1 MTNQNQNDF
10 DVLIVGGGMV
20 GASLAIALRDQ
31 PLRIGII
38 EAVAWQV
45 EDKPGYDDRSIALA
59 WGSRRIFESM
69 GVWQQMTPDATAIKT
84 IHVSD
89 RGHFGF
95 TRLDASQQQV
105 EALGYVI
112 TARAIGK
119 VLTQQ
124 LAGQANVTLISPATI
139 TNIDFNNTCTTVI
152 VEKEGQAEQYT
163 SRLLVGADGVQSSV
177 REILSVKTTTND
189 YGQTAIIANLTTEKP
204 HNHTAF
210 ERFTNTGPMALLP
223 LGHDRCALVWT
234 VEKEQ
239 VEEVMSLDD
248 DAFLQAVQKRFG
260 YRLGKLLKVGKRDAY
275 PLRLVR
281 AQEQV
286 RERLALIGNAAHTL
300 HPVAGQGFNLGLRDV
315 ATLAQV
321 IAEAKY
327 MEKDIGNLSILN
339 HYAEWR
345 ISDHNR
351 VINFTDNLV
360 KLFSNDFLPLS
371 FARNVGLL
379 AADVLP
385 PVKKALLRRTMGLS
399 GHLPRL
405 ARGLALQGNRHGT

>member
-1 MTNQNQNDF
+1 MTNQNDF

-31 PLRIGII
+31 PVRIGMI

-45 EDKPGYDDRSIALA
+45 EDKPGYDDRTIALA
-59 WGSRRIFESM
+59 WGSRRIFDSM
-69 GVWQQMTPDATAIKT
+69 GVWQAMTPDATAIKT

-89 RGHFGF
+89 QGHFGF
-95 TRLDASQQQV
+95 TRLDARQQQV

-124 LAGQANVTLISPATI
+124 LAEQTNVTLISPATV
-139 TNIDFNNTCTTVI
+139 TNLECDKHCATVT
-152 VEKEGQAEQYT
+152 VNQEGQSRQYT
-163 SRLLVGADGVQSSV
+163 TSLLVGADGVKSTI
-177 REILSVKTTTND
+177 RELLSIDTTMKD
-189 YGQTAIIANLTTEKP
+189 YGQTAVIANLTTEKA
-204 HNHTAF
+204 HNHIAF
-210 ERFTNTGPMALLP
+210 ERFTRTGPLALLP
-223 LGHDRCALVWT
+223 MDDHRCALVWT
-234 VEKEQ
+234 VETDE
-239 VEEVMSLDD
+239 VDDVMSLDD
-248 DAFLQAVQKRFG
+248 DRFLQAVQKRFG

-286 RERLALIGNAAHTL
+286 RERLVLIGNAVHTL
-300 HPVAGQGFNLGLRDV
+300 HPVGGQGFNLGLRDV

-321 IAEAKY
+321 IAEARHTGN
-327 MEKDIGNLSILN
+327 DIGSLPILN

-345 ISDHNR
+345 ISDHER
-351 VINFTDNLV
+351 VIGFTDNLV
-360 KLFSNDFLPLS
+360 KLFSNDSLPLS

-385 PVKKALLRRTMGLS
+385 PVKKALLRRTMGIY

-405 ARGLALQGNRHGT
+405 ARGLCLQEPEHGT

>member
-1 MTNQNQNDF
+1 MTNQTQNDF

-31 PLRIGII
+31 PLRIGMI

-45 EDKPGYDDRSIALA
+45 EDQPGYDDRTIALA

-69 GVWQQMTPDATAIKT
+69 GVWQAMTPDATAIKT

-89 RGHFGF
+89 QGHFGF
-95 TRLDASQQQV
+95 TRLDARQQQV

-112 TARAIGK
+112 TARSIGK

-124 LAGQANVTLISPATI
+124 LAKQANVTLISPATV
-139 TNIDFNNTCTTVI
+139 TNIDFSNTCTTVT
-152 VEKEGQAEQYT
+152 VDQEGQSRQYT
-163 SRLLVGADGVQSSV
+163 SSLLVGADGVQSTV
-177 REILSVKTTTND
+177 RELLSIETTIND
-189 YGQTAIIANLTTEKP
+189 YGQTAIIANLTTEKA
-204 HNHTAF
+204 HNHIAF
-210 ERFTNTGPMALLP
+210 ERFTRTGPMALLP
-223 LGHDRCALVWT
+223 LDKNRCALVWT
-234 VEKEQ
+234 VETSQ
-239 VEEVMSLDD
+239 VDEVMSLDD

-275 PLRLVR
+275 PLCLVR

-286 RERLALIGNAAHTL
+286 RERLALVGNAAHTL
-300 HPVAGQGFNLGLRDV
+300 HPVGGQGFNLGLRDV

-321 IAEAKY
+321 IVEAMQ
-327 MEKDIGNLSILN
+327 MEKDIGHLPILN
-339 HYAEWR
+339 HYADWR
-345 ISDHNR
+345 MNDHDR

-360 KLFSNDFLPLS
+360 KLFSNDSLLLS
-371 FARNVGLL
+371 FARNIGLL

-385 PVKKALLRRTMGLS
+385 PVKKALLRRTMGIH
-399 GHLPRL
+399 GYLPRL
-405 ARGLALQGNRHGT
+405 ARGLSLQGNWHGT

>member
-1 MTNQNQNDF
+1 MSSQQQTDF

-20 GASLAIALRDQ
+20 GASLAIALKDQ
-31 PLRIGII
+31 ALRIGMI
-38 EAVAWQV
+38 EAVAWQQD
-45 EDKPGYDDRSIALA
+45 DKSCYDDRSIALA

-69 GVWQQMTPDATAIKT
+69 GVWSGMDASATAIRS

-95 TRLDASQQQV
+95 TRLHAQEQQV

-119 VLTQQ
+119 ALSDALSAQP
-124 LAGQANVTLISPATI
+124 NVTLITPAI
-139 TNIDFNNTCTTVI
+139 VKQVRVEDNCATVS
-152 VEKEGQAEQYT
+152 VDLEGCEQHYRA
-163 SRLLVGADGVQSSV
+163 SLVVGADGVKSSV
-177 REILSVKTTTND
+177 RELLGINTRVNE
-189 YGQTAIIANLTTEKP
+189 YGQTAVIANLSPEKP
-204 HNHTAF
+204 HNHVAY

-223 LGHDRCALVWT
+223 LDHDRCALVWT
-234 VEKEQ
+234 VKDADVEQ
-239 VEEVMSLDD
+239 AMGLSDEE
-248 DAFLQAVQKRFG
+248 FLQAIQERFG
-260 YRLGKLLKVGKRDAY
+260 YRLGRLLKVGKRHAY

-281 AQEQV
+281 AEEQIRARV
-286 RERLALIGNAAHTL
+286 ALIGNAAHTL
-300 HPVAGQGFNLGLRDV
+300 HPVAGQGFNLGLRDT

-321 IAEAKY
+321 IAEALGKGR
-327 MEKDIGNLSILN
+327 DIGALSILKR
-339 HYAEWR
+339 YAEWR
-345 ISDHNR
+345 VSDHDR

-360 KLFSNDFLPLS
+360 RLFSNNALPLS

-385 PVKKALLRRTMGLS
+385 PVKRALLRRAMGVY

-405 ARGLALQGNRHGT
+405 ARGLPLQEKPHDH

>member
-1 MTNQNQNDF
+1 
-10 DVLIVGGGMV
+10 MV
-20 GASLAIALRDQ
+20 GASLAIALCDQ
-31 PLRIGII
+31 PLRIGMI

-45 EDKPGYDDRSIALA
+45 EDKPCYDDRSIALA
-59 WGSRRIFESM
+59 WGSRRIFDSM
-69 GVWQQMTPDATAIKT
+69 GVWRAMTPAATAIKT

-95 TRLDASQQQV
+95 TRLDARQQQV

-112 TARAIGK
+112 AARAIGK
-119 VLTQQ
+119 VLTEA
-124 LAGQANVTLISPATI
+124 LAHQANVTLISPATV
-139 TNIDFNNTCTTVI
+139 TNIDFDSACANVTVDQ
-152 VEKEGQAEQYT
+152 EGQSRQLKT
-163 SRLLVGADGVQSSV
+163 RLLVGADGVQSSV
-177 REILSVKTTTND
+177 RELLSVDTTMND
-189 YGQTAIIANLTTEKP
+189 YGQTAVIANLTTEKP
-204 HNHTAF
+204 HHHIAF

-223 LGHDRCALVWT
+223 LDHDRCALVWT

-248 DAFLQAVQKRFG
+248 DVFLQAVLKHFG
-260 YRLGKLLKVGKRDAY
+260 YRLGKLIKVGRRDAY

-286 RERLALIGNAAHTL
+286 RERLVLIGNAAHTL

-321 IAEAKY
+321 IAEARQ
-327 MEKDIGNLSILN
+327 MDKDIGSLPILN
-339 HYAEWR
+339 RYAEWR

-360 KLFSNDFLPLS
+360 KLFSNDLLPLS

-379 AADVLP
+379 VADVFP
-385 PVKKALLRRTMGLS
+385 PVKKALLRRTMGIS

-405 ARGLALQGNRHGT
+405 ARGLSLQKNQHGN

>member
-1 MTNQNQNDF
+1 MTNQTQNEF

-31 PLRIGII
+31 PLRMGMI
-38 EAVAWQV
+38 EAGAWQV

-69 GVWQQMTPDATAIKT
+69 GVWQVMTSAATAIKT

-95 TRLDASQQQV
+95 TRLDARQQQV

-124 LAGQANVTLISPATI
+124 LLDQANVTLISPATV
-139 TNIDFNNTCTTVI
+139 TNIDFDNTCANVTVDQ
-152 VEKEGQAEQYT
+152 EGQSRQLKT
-163 SRLLVGADGVQSSV
+163 RLLVGADGVQSSV
-177 REILSVKTTTND
+177 RELLSVETTMND
-189 YGQTAIIANLTTEKP
+189 YGQTAVIANLTTEKP
-204 HNHTAF
+204 HHHVAF

-223 LGHDRCALVWT
+223 LDNNRCALVWT

-239 VEEVMSLDD
+239 VDDVMSLDD

-260 YRLGKLLKVGKRDAY
+260 YRLGKLIKVGKRDAY

-286 RERLALIGNAAHTL
+286 RERLVLIGNAAHTL

-321 IAEAKY
+321 IAEARQ
-327 MEKDIGNLSILN
+327 MEKDIGSLPILN

-351 VINFTDNLV
+351 VISFTDNLV
-360 KLFSNDFLPLS
+360 KLFSNDFPPLS

-379 AADVLP
+379 MADVLP
-385 PVKKALLRRTMGLS
+385 PVKKALLIGRA
-399 GHLPRL
+399 HV
-405 ARGLALQGNRHGT
+405 